1 MNQQSLC
8 AFICSIAELLRA
20 DYKKSAGID
29 AELKLATDQIL
40 EMIKG
45 LTA

>member
-8 AFICSIAELLRA
+8 AFIWSIAELLRG

-29 AELKLATDQIL
+29 AELKLTTDRIL

-45 LTA
+45 LMA